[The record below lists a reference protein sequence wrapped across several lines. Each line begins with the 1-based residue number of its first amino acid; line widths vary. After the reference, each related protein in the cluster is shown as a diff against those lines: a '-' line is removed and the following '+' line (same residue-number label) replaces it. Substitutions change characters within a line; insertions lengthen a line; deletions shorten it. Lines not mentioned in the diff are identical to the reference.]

1 CFAGPETA
9 LTATANAQPALL
21 ATSAALLATLADG
34 ADFGAYTASRA
45 QYVAGH
51 SLGEYSALLAAGALD
66 LATALQLVRRRG
78 ELMAEATQGA
88 MAAVIGLEEAILEE
102 ACNEASTAAELVVI
116 ANYNAP
122 GQLVISG
129 AAAAVERAGTLARER
144 GARRVLPLRV
154 SAAFH
159 SPLMGA
165 AAAGL
170 APLLA
175 AAEVT
180 AAQVDVVANVT
191 TDPIRS
197 ATDIRAELGAQVT
210 APVRWIASVQH
221 MAAAGGGRFVEIGP
235 GNVLTGLIRRIAPA
249 AQVVNLPTLESV
261 LAFAGQ

>member
-1 CFAGPETA
+1 
-9 LTATANAQPALL
+9 
-21 ATSAALLATLADG
+21 
-34 ADFGAYTASRA
+34 
-45 QYVAGH
+45 
-51 SLGEYSALLAAGALD
+51 
-66 LATALQLVRRRG
+66 
-78 ELMAEATQGA
+78 